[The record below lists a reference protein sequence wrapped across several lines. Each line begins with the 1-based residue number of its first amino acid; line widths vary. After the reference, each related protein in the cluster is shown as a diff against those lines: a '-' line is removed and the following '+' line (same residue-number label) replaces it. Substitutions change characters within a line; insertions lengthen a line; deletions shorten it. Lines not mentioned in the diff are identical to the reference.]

1 MNDKDSGRRIVLDM
15 KIARIIEV
23 YSKEHDVSLEEAAD
37 TYYNSVTAELTEDG
51 VADLHCRSDRYLADE
66 LWLEVR
72 KKAGKD
78 LKYNMG

>member
-1 MNDKDSGRRIVLDM
+1 M

-23 YSKEHDVSLEEAAD
+23 YSKEHGVSLEEAAD
-37 TYYNSVTAELTEDG
+37 TYYNSVTAELIEDG

-66 LWLEVR
+66 LWIEAR